1 MRCGRRRCL
10 RPHPL
15 FEGAFVRRP
24 APRGGSVPSRRGRC
38 AGDDRCDGRRP
49 RRTGSM
55 PWTAAAVEGRAGR
68 TSRMSFAARQLSLRC
83 SSASSVFCLPT
94 VVRRAPSAPVAR
106 PCGWPVK
113 PCFGRAFRI
122 HFCYRETYVC
132 FPIDLSRLSFAFES
146 GKWRRPK
153 SFAWRDAL
161 A

>member
-15 FEGAFVRRP
+15 LRGLSSGVLLREAALFR
-24 APRGGSVPSRRGRC
+24 RGGGGVRG
-38 AGDDRCDGRRP
+38 DRCGGRRP

-55 PWTAAAVEGRAGR
+55 PRAAVAVVGRAGR
-68 TSRMSFAARQLSLRC
+68 ASRLSPAVRQRRLLLPSNRC
-83 SSASSVFCLPT
+83 PLCAF
-94 VVRRAPSAPVAR
+94 RWGRF
-106 PCGWPVK
+106 CGWPVK

-132 FPIDLSRLSFAFES
+132 FPIALSRLSFAFES

>member
-15 FEGAFVRRP
+15 FEGALVRRP
-24 APRGGSVPSRRGRC
+24 APRGGSVPSRKGRC
-38 AGDDRCDGRRP
+38 AGDDRCDARRP

-106 PCGWPVK
+106 FCGWPVK
-113 PCFGRAFRI
+113 PCFGRAFLDSLLLSGDVRLFPDSPFTAFVCLRI
-122 HFCYRETYVC
+122 GQMASTEIVC
-132 FPIDLSRLSFAFES
+132 MA
-146 GKWRRPK
+146 
-153 SFAWRDAL
+153 
-161 A
+161 

>member
-1 MRCGRRRCL
+1 MWPEAL
-10 RPHPL
+10 PSAASA
-15 FEGAFVRRP
+15 FEGAFVWRP
-24 APRGGSVPSRRGRC
+24 APRSGSVPSRRGGVR
-38 AGDDRCDGRRP
+38 GDRCGGRRP

-55 PWTAAAVEGRAGR
+55 PRAAVAVVGRAGR
-68 TSRMSFAARQLSLRC
+68 TSRMSFAARQPPVRC

-106 PCGWPVK
+106 SCGWPVK

-132 FPIDLSRLSFAFES
+132 FPIALSRLSFAFES

>member
-15 FEGAFVRRP
+15 LRGLSSGVLLREAALFR
-24 APRGGSVPSRRGRC
+24 RGGGGVRG
-38 AGDDRCDGRRP
+38 DRCDGRRP

-106 PCGWPVK
+106 FCGWPVK

-132 FPIDLSRLSFAFES
+132 FPIALSRLSFAFES

>member
-94 VVRRAPSAPVAR
+94 VVRRAPSAGGSTLWLACETLFRSGVSDSLLLSGDVRLFPDR
-106 PCGWPVK
+106 P
-113 PCFGRAFRI
+113 FSAFVCLRI
-122 HFCYRETYVC
+122 GQMASTEIVC
-132 FPIDLSRLSFAFES
+132 MA
-146 GKWRRPK
+146 
-153 SFAWRDAL
+153 
-161 A
+161 

>member
-1 MRCGRRRCL
+1 MAGGAAFGRIRFL
-10 RPHPL
+10 RGLSSGVLLREAAL
-15 FEGAFVRRP
+15 F
-24 APRGGSVPSRRGRC
+24 RRGREV
-38 AGDDRCDGRRP
+38 AGDDRCDGRWP

-106 PCGWPVK
+106 SCGWPVK

-132 FPIDLSRLSFAFES
+132 FPIALSRLSFAFES

>member
-15 FEGAFVRRP
+15 LRGLSSGVLLREAALFR
-24 APRGGSVPSRRGRC
+24 RGGGGVRG
-38 AGDDRCDGRRP
+38 DRCGGRRP

-68 TSRMSFAARQLSLRC
+68 TSRMSFAARQPPVRC

-106 PCGWPVK
+106 FCGWPVK
-113 PCFGRAFRI
+113 LSFGRAFLDSLLLSGDVRLFPDSPFTAFVCLRI
-122 HFCYRETYVC
+122 GQMASTEIVC
-132 FPIDLSRLSFAFES
+132 MA
-146 GKWRRPK
+146 
-153 SFAWRDAL
+153 
-161 A
+161 